1 LLLALS
7 NRSLTPLTGRRLI
20 VFVAD
25 PSIRTLATERV
36 RINGRGVGSTSCALS
51 GEEEVGL
58 GEPECWDWNAE
69 STPIDRR
76 EDIEDDDRWVVEG
89 GFR

>member
-1 LLLALS
+1 
-7 NRSLTPLTGRRLI
+7 
-20 VFVAD
+20 
-25 PSIRTLATERV
+25 
-36 RINGRGVGSTSCALS
+36 
-51 GEEEVGL
+51 VGL